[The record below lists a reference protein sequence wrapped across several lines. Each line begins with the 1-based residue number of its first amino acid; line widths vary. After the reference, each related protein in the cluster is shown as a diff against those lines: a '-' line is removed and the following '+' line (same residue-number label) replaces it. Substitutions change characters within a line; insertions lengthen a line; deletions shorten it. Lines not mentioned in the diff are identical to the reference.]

1 MPTTTES
8 VANANVKA
16 PWLLARLAQGLI
28 AVAAVTDV
36 FRMTAVRARLLH
48 PTDASLK
55 DSGLASMVYVY
66 AMTLA
71 AVLFLVWLGRCR
83 RNAEV
88 LSPGTAAVNGAWAV
102 FAWLIPV
109 VNLWVPRAFVVDVQR
124 ASAGRAEKGPNTAL
138 VNAWW
143 GFLVAH
149 TVVTGMGQLMGQGRS
164 VPFIVLSEGLNF
176 AAAALAVRVIQHIT
190 ALQSTALSNLTSAVT
205 A

>member
-8 VANANVKA
+8 VTNANVRA
-16 PWLLARLAQGLI
+16 PWLLARLAQGSI
-28 AVAAVTDV
+28 AVAVVTDV
-36 FRMTAVRARLLH
+36 FRMTAARA
-48 PTDASLK
+48 
-55 DSGLASMVYVY
+55 GLASMVYVY

-109 VNLWVPRAFVVDVQR
+109 VNLWVPRAFVVNVQR

-138 VNAWW
+138 VNTWW

-149 TVVTGMGQLMGQGRS
+149 TVVTGMGQTMGQGRS

-190 ALQSTALSNLTSAVT
+190 ALQSAALSNLTSAVT